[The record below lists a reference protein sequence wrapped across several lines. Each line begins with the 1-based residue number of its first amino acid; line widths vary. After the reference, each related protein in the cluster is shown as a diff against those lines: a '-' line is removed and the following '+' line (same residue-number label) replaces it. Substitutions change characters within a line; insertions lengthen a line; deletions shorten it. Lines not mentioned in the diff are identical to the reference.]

1 MQFLKS
7 LYMPYEFP
15 RLNRQYSPWLFDHGV
30 CFSHISQKYDLPCV
44 LAHTHVFVCV
54 CELKCVNA
62 LVWCGGQR
70 AALGGSFCFP
80 FCLRQGLCC
89 FPLCAQANWPMLLGI
104 LLLSSLVPQQDCWN
118 SRYALAIW
126 LSLDLGVRTLVPQAC
141 VGRASPT
148 EPSPQTGNVMLRR
161 SDEESAL
168 NNGWGPFK
176 FHFSILLGNT
186 LLNPK
191 PH

>member
-7 LYMPYEFP
+7 LYMPYVFP
-15 RLNRQYSPWLFDHGV
+15 TIIWPRSLFFTHFTEIWSSM
-30 CFSHISQKYDLPCV
+30 CPC
-44 LAHTHVFVCV
+44 THACVCV

-70 AALGGSFCFP
+70 AALGGSLCFP
-80 FCLRQGLCC
+80 FCLRHGLCC

-104 LLLSSLVPQQDCWN
+104 LLSSLVPQQDCWN

-191 PH
+191 PY